1 VTSPDQLQTMYY
13 PVVIKSQVPI
23 GGRGKSGGIC
33 VAETVDDARAA
44 YERIRKLK
52 IKGYLP
58 SAVLA
63 EEAVQI
69 RQELYFSLSV
79 DRKKRMELL
88 LFSEA
93 GGMDIEKV
101 DKDRIKA
108 INIDPILGLQDYQ
121 LAQILLRASID
132 EQAKPGLKRI
142 LRELYGVFKSKK
154 LELLEIN
161 PLVLDS
167 GGEWVCVD
175 TKIVL
180 DDNLCHKRGQES
192 ARACASFEEATHGLG
207 VNGVELEGDIALIT
221 SGAGAGLATIDELK
235 SHGGTVRAFV
245 DLGPLVY
252 DRDKMMEV
260 IELVYDLKPKVVLFN
275 FYFQVAR
282 CDTLAEAIVNSLR
295 EIPVVVRARGRYEE
309 EAREM
314 LALHGCYSTRE
325 FNDAVLKTIE
335 MVSRERDTH
344 GNLG

>member
-1 VTSPDQLQTMYY
+1 LLKRRS
-13 PVVIKSQVPI
+13 
-23 GGRGKSGGIC
+23 
-33 VAETVDDARAA
+33 
-44 YERIRKLK
+44 RK
-52 IKGYLP
+52 
-58 SAVLA
+58 
-63 EEAVQI
+63 
-69 RQELYFSLSV
+69 R
-79 DRKKRMELL
+79 RMELL

-101 DKDRIKA
+101 DEDRIEA

-121 LAQILLRASID
+121 LAQILRHANID

-167 GGEWVCVD
+167 AGEWVCVD
-175 TKIVL
+175 AKIVL

-192 ARACASFEEATHGLG
+192 TGVFASFEESTHSLG
-207 VNGVELEGDIALIT
+207 VNGVELDGDIALIT
-221 SGAGAGLATIDELK
+221 SGAGAGLATIDELA

-252 DRDKMMEV
+252 DGGKMMEV
-260 IELVYDLKPKVVLFN
+260 IELVYDLKPRVVLFN

-314 LALHGCYSTRE
+314 LRQHGCYATRE

-335 MVSRERDTH
+335 TVSRETTAH